1 METILINK
9 ELLTEEERLRKETND
24 EKSAHKIIV
33 GRDTTDIEHGY
44 IKVIK
49 EYNEIKETEKIN
61 QVVFCITKGIA
72 LHLPK
77 IKAVGIIE
85 YPKKVE
91 LVIFEILSSTELKI
105 PDIKCYHD
113 IAWSSR
119 IKTPV
124 VREEFYSPKLIIPD
138 LEEMVLMEYSSLIA
152 YQKIVEPSLTKI
164 KPPTITLKK
173 INFQRTSPTSIS
185 KERALLQH
193 TGTNTIENETL
204 AASLESDEEL
214 PDFFEIL
221 FSGGVAGNIN
231 LGEPTVICLEELS
244 NDSYIGSLQT
254 ICTRIYREKIGGMP
268 KPTILSHL
276 TEDFRSE
283 LTRWMK
289 AENKIF
295 SVQLD
300 GKDWQE
306 LDDADWSHIYDRIE
320 ELFAQSFGFIIF
332 NKSVLIFQ
340 DRHHINTINI
350 KPKELDFEL
359 KRRISSVVW
368 GFVNLEDANDID
380 FDHIFESAR
389 KKFKKT
395 LENIQKEE
403 RGIYVDATNSHA
415 GEESD
420 LHSQMKWFLVKY
432 LTMKLRN
439 AGENLKTPTQIKN
452 RIEVEKEYQ
461 VAGSKIIP
469 DIKCNDSVY
478 EVETLFAE
486 DRDGK
491 IPRNKIVHTFIK
503 YENDTSVHKIN
514 VVFDNL
520 TFIRH
525 LRELRDI
532 KHNHKDWQKKYG
544 KKVEFYTLD
553 LEKWDLISLD
563 KMSREIK
570 KMVT

>member
-9 ELLTEEERLRKETND
+9 ELLNEEERLRKETDD

-33 GRDTTDIEHGY
+33 GRDTTDVEHGY

-61 QVVFCITKGIA
+61 QVVFCITKSIA

-77 IKAVGIIE
+77 IKAVDIIE

-91 LVIFEILSSTELKI
+91 LVTFEILSSTELKI
-105 PDIKCYHD
+105 PDIKCYSD
-113 IAWSSR
+113 IVWRSR

-124 VREEFYSPKLIIPD
+124 VREEFYSPKLIVPD
-138 LEEMVLMEYSSLIA
+138 LEERVLMEYSSLIA
-152 YQKIVEPSLTKI
+152 YQKIVEPLSTKI
-164 KPPTITLKK
+164 KPPTIALKK
-173 INFQRTSPTSIS
+173 INFQKTSSIPIS
-185 KERALLQH
+185 KERTLLQH
-193 TGTNTIENETL
+193 AGTDAIETETPVV
-204 AASLESDEEL
+204 SSETDEEL

-221 FSGGVAGNIN
+221 FSGGAAGNIN
-231 LGEPTVICLEELS
+231 SGEPTVICLEELG

-254 ICTRIYREKIGGMP
+254 ICARIYREKVGGMP

-276 TEDFRSE
+276 TEDFTSE
-283 LTRWMK
+283 ITRWMK

-300 GKDWQE
+300 ENDWRE
-306 LDDADWSHIYDRIE
+306 LSDGDWSHIWDRID

-332 NKSVLIFQ
+332 NKSIQTLH

-350 KPKELDFEL
+350 KPKELEFEP
-359 KRRISSVVW
+359 KKRISSVVW
-368 GFVNLEDANDID
+368 GFVNLEHVGDIT
-380 FDHIFESAR
+380 FDYIFESAR
-389 KKFKKT
+389 IKFKKT
-395 LENIQKEE
+395 LENIQREE
-403 RGIYVDATNSHA
+403 RGIYVDATSPHA

-420 LHSQMKWFLVKY
+420 LHLQMKWFLVKY
-432 LTMKLRN
+432 LTTKLRN

-452 RIEVEKEYQ
+452 RIKTEYQ
-461 VAGSKIIP
+461 DVEYRGIIP
-469 DIKCNDSVY
+469 DIKCDGEVY

-486 DRDGK
+486 DRDGRV
-491 IPRNKIVHTFIK
+491 PRNKIVNTFVK
-503 YENDTSVHKIN
+503 YENDTTVHKIN

-525 LRELRDI
+525 LKELRDI
-532 KHNHKDWQKKYG
+532 KHNHIDWQKKHG
-544 KKVEFYTLD
+544 KKVEFYALD

-563 KMSREIK
+563 KISRELKEAIL
-570 KMVT
+570 